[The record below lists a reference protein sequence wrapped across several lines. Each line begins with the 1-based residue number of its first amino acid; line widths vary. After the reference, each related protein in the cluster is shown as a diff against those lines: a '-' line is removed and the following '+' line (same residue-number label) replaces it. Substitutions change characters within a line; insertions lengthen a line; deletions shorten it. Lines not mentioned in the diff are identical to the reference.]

1 MTLIHTIG
9 HSTRTFDELVRLLR
23 RHDVD
28 HLADVRAHPGSRRY
42 PHFSR
47 SALEISLPDVGIGY
61 SHHGELGGRRRG
73 LTNSPN
79 GAWRNASFRA
89 YADYMRSSDFSRAL
103 DSLIELAER
112 GHVVIMCAEA
122 VPWRCHRWLVSD
134 ALVTRGVDV
143 HHILDARSEPHS
155 LTRFAQVRDG
165 SVVYPPESASI
176 AHPDLFDRS

>member
-9 HSTRTFDELVRLLR
+9 HSTRTFDELVGLLR
-23 RHDVD
+23 RHGID

-47 SALEISLPDVGIGY
+47 DALELSLPGAGIGY
-61 SHHGELGGRRRG
+61 SHRPELGGRRRG
-73 LTNSPN
+73 IPDSPN

-89 YADYMRSSDFSRAL
+89 YADYMGTSDFARAL
-103 DSLIELAER
+103 DSLIELAE
-112 GHVVIMCAEA
+112 GSSLAIMCAEA

-155 LTRFAQVRDG
+155 LTRFAKVRDG
-165 SVVYPPESASI
+165 TVVYPPESASI
-176 AHPDLFDRS
+176 AQPDLFDRS

>member
-9 HSTRTFDELVRLLR
+9 HSTRSLDELVTLLR
-23 RHDVD
+23 RHGVD

-47 SALEISLPDVGIGY
+47 DSLRAALPSLGIGY
-61 SHHGELGGRRRG
+61 SHHPELGGRRRG
-73 LTNSPN
+73 LPDSPN

-89 YADYMRSSDFSRAL
+89 YADYMGTAEFKTAI
-103 DSLIELAER
+103 DSLVDLTEGKTVA
-112 GHVVIMCAEA
+112 IMCAEA

-134 ALVTRGVDV
+134 ALVARGVDV

-155 LTRFAQVRDG
+155 LTRFAELRHG
-165 SVVYPPESASI
+165 TVVYPPESTSTS
-176 AHPDLFDRS
+176 HPDLFD

>member
-1 MTLIHTIG
+1 MTTIHTIG

-47 SALEISLPDVGIGY
+47 SALELSLPGVGIGY
-61 SHHGELGGRRRG
+61 SHHEALGGRRRG
-73 LTNSPN
+73 VADSPN
-79 GAWRNASFRA
+79 GAWRDASFRA
-89 YADYMRSSDFSRAL
+89 YADYMGTEDFARAL
-103 DSLIELAER
+103 DSLIELAQ
-112 GHVVIMCAEA
+112 GSSVAIMCAEA

-143 HHILDARSEPHS
+143 YHILDARSEHHS
-155 LTRFAQVRDG
+155 LTRFAQVHDG
-165 SVVYPPESASI
+165 TLVYPPESAP
-176 AHPDLFDRS
+176 AEHPDLFDRS

>member
-9 HSTRTFDELVRLLR
+9 HSTRTFEELVRLLR
-23 RHDVD
+23 RHGVD

-47 SALEISLPDVGIGY
+47 GALELSLPAAGIGY
-61 SHHGELGGRRRG
+61 SHHEELGGRRRG
-73 LTNSPN
+73 LPDSPN

-89 YADYMRSSDFSRAL
+89 YADYMGTSEFARAL
-103 DSLIELAER
+103 DSLIEMAEGRNLA
-112 GHVVIMCAEA
+112 IMCAEA

-143 HHILDARSEPHS
+143 HHILDARSEHHS
-155 LTRFAQVRDG
+155 LTRFAKVRDG
-165 SVVYPPESASI
+165 TVVYPPESASI
-176 AHPDLFDRS
+176 EHPDLFDRR